1 MARVHPNRVVED
13 EALNRVDDC
22 AAGIPIGNIF
32 VSADSVLDEL
42 TVVAVVEALRKSI
55 AERSHLRNALTALA
69 GVQFDTTDYLAYFM
83 NEYGEQIV
91 FRQGLGDPLASLL
104 HSDFDWEP
112 IVFDPEVVTGAQR
125 AARMGVRTVSDSV
138 HVPGAGRGGAV
149 E

>member
-91 FRQGLGDPLASLL
+91 FRQGLGDPLL
-104 HSDFDWEP
+104 P
-112 IVFDPEVVTGAQR
+112 CYTVTSTGNQSYS
-125 AARMGVRTVSDSV
+125 T
-138 HVPGAGRGGAV
+138 PKW
-149 E
+149 